1 VMKMLKLTTAPQ
13 RDLPAV
19 LVAFDD
25 VKHVSHRVAHP
36 HHVEVWLHVH
46 MPGTGR
52 LHPRVGFLETTGYMP
67 VNGSFSDE
75 DLDRIIARATVDVDG
90 EAKAQ

>member
-1 VMKMLKLTTAPQ
+1 MPQ

-25 VKHVSHRVAHP
+25 VKHVSHRASHEY
-36 HHVEVWLHVH
+36 HVEVWLSKR
-46 MPGTGR
+46 MPGMGR
-52 LHPRVGFLETTGYMP
+52 RLPRVGYLETTGYTP
-67 VNGSFSDE
+67 ANGSFSDK

>member
-1 VMKMLKLTTAPQ
+1 
-13 RDLPAV
+13 
-19 LVAFDD
+19 
-25 VKHVSHRVAHP
+25 
-36 HHVEVWLHVH
+36 LHVH

-67 VNGSFSDE
+67 VNGSFSDK
-75 DLDRIIARATVDVDG
+75 DLDRIIARATIDVDG